1 MSIKTLIIGVG
12 NILRQDDG
20 IGPRII
26 EHLDNDDLDGK
37 ATLMNG
43 GVDGLA
49 LIDYIKDYRNA
60 VIIDAVDMGLTAG
73 EIMVFRP
80 DEADLNVR
88 WDSLSTHGFGLAE
101 VLHLSR
107 ELGVETNI
115 KIVGIQPKETGF
127 GEHLSKKVS
136 DRIDDIAWIVKDIIN
151 NYD

>member
-1 MSIKTLIIGVG
+1 MSNETLIIGVG

-26 EHLDNDDLDGK
+26 EHLDNDGFEDK

-60 VIIDAVDMGLTAG
+60 VIIDAVDMGLPAG

-88 WDSLSTHGFGLAE
+88 WDSLSSHGYGLAE
-101 VLHLSR
+101 ALHLCR
-107 ELGVETNI
+107 ELGVATNI
-115 KIVGIQPKETGF
+115 KIVGVQPKAISF
-127 GEHLSKKVS
+127 GEYLSKEVS
-136 DRIDDIAWIVKDIIN
+136 DRIDDIIHVVKDIIN
-151 NYD
+151 NDG